1 MLVVAAAQTGRIQSC
16 KPKASVAIGTQSN
29 PLCASA
35 GGDGGSG
42 PREHDD
48 LERWCGGR
56 ALPWHRADFG
66 FFGAHALS
74 RCARDARMDS
84 CGPLLATHFLLEKQ
98 VEGRASLLDHL
109 VGARDNRGGNL
120 QAECFRGLEVDH
132 QVELS
137 RLQHRQVGRLRA
149 FENPTDIDAGLA
161 PGGDKARS
169 VVLRQPD
176 RSAMS
181 AHCPVSG
188 HDRAIYDAHCSSG
201 VTIGT
206 RACTATMTL
215 PRVSASSRLESC
227 ASRTGSA
234 SHRAMRAAT
243 DGGVSIEP
251 RFQAAP
257 GLAWSF

>member
-16 KPKASVAIGTQSN
+16 KPKPSVAIGTQSN

-109 VGARDNRGGNL
+109 VGAGEQLN
-120 QAECFRGLEVDH
+120 Q
-132 QVELS
+132 LS
-137 RLQHRQVGRLRA
+137 NSKSG
-149 FENPTDIDAGLA
+149 IA
-161 PGGDKARS
+161 P
-169 VVLRQPD
+169 
-176 RSAMS
+176 
-181 AHCPVSG
+181 
-188 HDRAIYDAHCSSG
+188 IYDMRQSG
-201 VTIGT
+201 GGLGLGCDNCTVAMC
-206 RACTATMTL
+206 RAY
-215 PRVSASSRLESC
+215 SR
-227 ASRTGSA
+227 R
-234 SHRAMRAAT
+234 
-243 DGGVSIEP
+243 
-251 RFQAAP
+251 
-257 GLAWSF
+257 